1 MKTIFLILII
11 LVCVG
16 GCDDATDNQ
25 PNPSDTTT
33 TSTPDTTLDSE
44 DTARPTDLDAEDTAD
59 VPDVPP
65 ALLPDGVGVRLVVP
79 NQISTTDL
87 MPLVVRLW
95 LDGEDRAY
103 QGYSGDFVL
112 TLARDG
118 EAINQN
124 LPNVVMRRGVGSVT
138 LPPLDVAGEWVV
150 GVWLNITDAAPIAE
164 ARVQVEESPGA
175 RIFVGGT
182 LSSAE
187 DLRWGADERVE
198 IRNSLVVAEGQ
209 TLVIEAG
216 VQVRL
221 DTNVNIDVQ
230 GEIIA
235 EGTPQNPVVFAP
247 INAEAA
253 WGGVFHAG
261 NGTYSS
267 VLFVSGG
274 NDASRAFGHSGSQ
287 PILFAGAGASLSL
300 DGCALQDSPG
310 KGVGSD
316 SAVAVNLIDT
326 LITRTDTGAEIVD
339 TPLVMRGVHLL
350 DFPTL
355 PPAPADADD
364 NDALYLMAR
373 TPFDPS
379 IQSTITDTVISHG
392 ADDGFDHNGATVRA
406 ERLWIDTF
414 AHECI
419 AASSGGT
426 LTVSDSLLQH
436 CDQGLEAGY
445 GAPLVEADHL
455 LILNNGTGVRF
466 GDSYDW
472 ADEGR
477 LTVRD
482 SVIAHSGREAFLN
495 FRLGPQGPAPAEW
508 INLHHCLLDDA
519 SYSTAPE
526 TFNLQAIPELGPDWR
541 LKPGTPGTDAASDG
555 GDAGLISARDP

>member
-1 MKTIFLILII
+1 MIFLILII

-16 GCDDATDNQ
+16 ACDDATEDQ
-25 PNPSDTTT
+25 PNQTDTTA
-33 TSTPDTTLDSE
+33 TSTPDTTLDSA
-44 DTARPTDLDAEDTAD
+44 DTVPTAEDIAD
-59 VPDVPP
+59 APDSPDVSP
-65 ALLPDGVGVRLVVP
+65 AALPDGVSVRLLVP
-79 NQISTTDL
+79 NTISTTDQIPL
-87 MPLVVRLW
+87 MVRLW
-95 LDGEDRAY
+95 LDAEDRTY
-103 QGYSGDFVL
+103 QGYAGDFLL
-112 TLARDG
+112 TVARDG
-118 EAINQN
+118 QN
-124 LPNVVMRRGVGSVT
+124 VSGEWPRVVMRRGVGSVT
-138 LPPLDVAGEWVV
+138 LPPQMAGALVV
-150 GVWLNITDAAPIAE
+150 GVWLNATDSAPIAE
-164 ARVQVEESPGA
+164 ARLQIEEAPNA
-175 RIFVGGT
+175 RIFDGGT
-182 LSSAE
+182 LNSAE
-187 DLRWGADERVE
+187 DLRWEADERIEV
-198 IRNSLVVAEGQ
+198 RGSLVVAEGQ
-209 TLVIEAG
+209 TLTIEAG

-221 DTNVNIDVQ
+221 DFNVNIDVQ
-230 GEIIA
+230 GDLIA
-235 EGTPQNPVVFAP
+235 EGTPQDPVVFVP

-253 WGGVFHAG
+253 WGGIFHTG
-261 NGTYSS
+261 NGTYTSA
-267 VLFVSGG
+267 LFVGGG
-274 NDASRAFGHSGSQ
+274 NDTSRVFGHSGSQ
-287 PILFAGAGASLSL
+287 PILFAAAGASLSL

-316 SAVAVNLIDT
+316 SALAVHLLDT
-326 LITRTDTGAEIVD
+326 LITRTDSGAEIVD
-339 TPLVMRGVHLL
+339 TPLTMRGCHLL

-355 PPAPADADD
+355 PPAPPDADD

-373 TPFDPS
+373 APFDPS
-379 IQSTITDTVISHG
+379 IQSVLTDTVISHG

-426 LTVSDSLLQH
+426 ITVSDSLLQH

-445 GAPLVEADHL
+445 GAPQVEADHL

-482 SVIAHSGREAFLN
+482 SVIAASARENFLN
-495 FRLGPQGPAPAEW
+495 HRLGPQGPAPAEW

-526 TFNLQAIPELGPDWR
+526 TFNIQAIPELGPDWR
-541 LKPGTPGTDAASDG
+541 LKPKTAGTNAASDG